1 MPRRTWVDWLRVLLV
16 GAMAVGYGAAGLLLG
31 SVAVQRPLLPW
42 WSRMLIG
49 VVALGA
55 LLTCL
60 LAWQAAREVWGL
72 CARNRPDM
80 PLEASG
86 TSWRDTHRQ
95 KTPS

>member
-1 MPRRTWVDWLRVLLV
+1 
-16 GAMAVGYGAAGLLLG
+16 
-31 SVAVQRPLLPW
+31 
-42 WSRMLIG
+42 MLIG

-86 TSWRDTHRQ
+86 TSWMPAIRNSIQ
-95 KTPS
+95 YPTPIQDSRTISDGSTCPGEVRNGCAGRPRRSSTPFARPSGR